1 MGVDV
6 PRLVGLVESAIRSTA
21 GSMILDIHIEDELL
35 EAITVTITEEIGWG
49 NDAGRAMKS
58 ALEKVF
64 SHHEERMIDAARDD
78 ANGGKARAI
87 RSLPNVK
94 SAGDP
99 LTQNLISS

>member
-35 EAITVTITEEIGWG
+35 EAITATITEEIGWG
-49 NDAGRAMKS
+49 NDADRAMKS

-78 ANGGKARAI
+78 VNGGKARAL
-87 RSLPNVK
+87 RSLPN
-94 SAGDP
+94 SILSQRQP
-99 LTQNLISS
+99 E